1 MVHPILK
8 FRFKGAIWYQGE
20 SNNGEGMLYH
30 EKMKALIY
38 GWRKVF
44 DNPDMPFYFVQL
56 APYRYNRPEALPAI
70 WEAQLA
76 TLSVEGTGMA
86 VTTDIGNVGDIHPK
100 NKQEVGRRLSLW
112 ALAHTYNREV
122 GIVSGP
128 LYKSMKIEGNKI
140 RISFDYPAGRL
151 EANDGKDLS
160 WFTIKGKDGEF
171 VEEDTSNTEQEDR
184 VEVCH
189 QNHGKS

>member
-1 MVHPILK
+1 
-8 FRFKGAIWYQGE
+8 
-20 SNNGEGMLYH
+20 
-30 EKMKALIY
+30 MKALIY

-86 VTTDIGNVGDIHPK
+86 VTTDIGNIGDIHPK
-100 NKQEVGRRLSLW
+100 HKQEVGRRLSLW

-140 RISFDYPAGRL
+140 RISFDYTDGRL
-151 EANDGKDLS
+151 AANDGKDLS

-171 VEEDTSNTEQEDR
+171 VEAKAVIDGQTVLVSSDEVEDPVAVRLGWNELAEPNLVNAAGLPASPFRTD
-184 VEVCH
+184 
-189 QNHGKS
+189 G

>member
-1 MVHPILK
+1 
-8 FRFKGAIWYQGE
+8 
-20 SNNGEGMLYH
+20 
-30 EKMKALIY
+30 
-38 GWRKVF
+38 
-44 DNPDMPFYFVQL
+44 
-56 APYRYNRPEALPAI
+56 
-70 WEAQLA
+70 
-76 TLSVEGTGMA
+76 MA

-140 RISFDYPAGRL
+140 RISFDYTDGRL
-151 EANDGKDLS
+151 AANDGKDLS

-171 VEEDTSNTEQEDR
+171 VEAKAVIDGQTVLVSSDEVEDPVAVRLGWNELAEPNLVNAAGLPASPFRTDR
-184 VEVCH
+184 
-189 QNHGKS
+189 